1 MRDIPVFTTPY
12 GSASLILREIP
23 YKEDAYIRVLGTDDV
38 DSLLRECAEF
48 NDSVI
53 LLFGAIKLGFAS
65 MDEED
70 FCAYGLCCE
79 TKLGEVKDSELEKEI
94 ADFKANLGNML
105 KEIFSAPSPEK
116 KIEEINARQEEEAS
130 QSMQS
135 FDLEMRKMKL
145 KLYGALGA
153 LALFA
158 AAMIIVGFII

>member
-1 MRDIPVFTTPY
+1 MTAEQAKQIITSTMIE
-12 GSASLILREIP
+12 AAELC
-23 YKEDAYIRVLGTDDV
+23 KEKGLVATSRVYYSDKA
-38 DSLLRECAEF
+38 LRECAEF

-70 FCAYGLCCE
+70 FCTYGLCCE
-79 TKLGEVKDSELEKEI
+79 TKLGEDKDSELEKEI
-94 ADFKANLGNML
+94 ADFKANLENML
-105 KEIFSAPSPEK
+105 EEILSAPSPEK
-116 KIEEINARQEEEAS
+116 KIEEINARQEEEAAE
-130 QSMQS
+130 SMKS
-135 FDLEMRKMKL
+135 FDLEMKKMKL